1 MNEFLITLEDRPGS
15 MAECCEAIGDA
26 GINIIAGAGLASSSA
41 IAAIVT
47 DDAGGTTAA
56 LESLGVAFSVRELYT
71 ATLRHE
77 PGSLGAF
84 TRGLAENGINLQ
96 SIYIMSTD
104 GEEVLVG
111 YSTA

>member
-1 MNEFLITLEDRPGS
+1 M
-15 MAECCEAIGDA
+15 
-26 GINIIAGAGLASSSA
+26 
-41 IAAIVT
+41 
-47 DDAGGTTAA
+47 
-56 LESLGVAFSVRELYT
+56 RELNT

-104 GEEVLVG
+104 GDDVLVG
-111 YSTA
+111 YSTE

>member
-1 MNEFLITLEDRPGS
+1 KTSSSNDVDS
-15 MAECCEAIGDA
+15 S
-26 GINIIAGAGLASSSA
+26 IIAGAGLENSSA

-47 DDAGGTTAA
+47 ADEAGTIAA
-56 LESLGVAFSVRELYT
+56 LEMLGVTFSVRELLT

-84 TRGLAENGINLQ
+84 TRGLAENSINLQ

-104 GEEVLVG
+104 GDEVLVG
-111 YSTA
+111 YSTE